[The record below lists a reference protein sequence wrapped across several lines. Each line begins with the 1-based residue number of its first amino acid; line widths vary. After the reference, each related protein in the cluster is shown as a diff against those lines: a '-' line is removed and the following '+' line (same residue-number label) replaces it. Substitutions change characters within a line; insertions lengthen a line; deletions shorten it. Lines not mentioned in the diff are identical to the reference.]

1 MASVY
6 SKDLEVY
13 SAEQFKNNIDGA
25 NVYLT
30 FGYQSP
36 WTNDQNPD
44 QANTSVES
52 YNEVWRTMIG
62 GKQLFGS
69 DVYHVIPRFNW
80 TTNTVYMAY
89 DHTQDSLT
97 KGANTAY
104 YVITDDFNVYKCIAN
119 NYGQPSIYKPTSTN
133 PGIMFQAADQYYWKY
148 MYTLNGNEQQ
158 RFTTNSFIPVK
169 TLTQDD
175 NSLQWQVQQDA
186 VPGAI
191 NSIVV
196 TSGGEGY
203 LYQQIITVTVT
214 GDGQFANAY
223 AVVNTQTDT
232 VQSIVIDNYGS
243 GYTYANVY
251 ITSNVGKYATAR
263 AIISP
268 PGGHGSDPLY
278 ELGGSYI
285 MINPQLDG
293 NENGVLSTKNDYRQI
308 ALLADPVVYGTTNNM
323 TNLAF
328 SQAMTLTLSQSSSTT
343 DYINDEIVYQGP
355 NLSNAYFTGVVV
367 AWDSANSLL
376 KINNTNGTPVSNLIY
391 GYTSSAQRYV
401 SGNPQYPDCQ
411 PYKGHI
417 LYKDNITPISR
428 ADDQNEDFKIVL
440 SF

>member
-13 SAEQFKNNIDGA
+13 SAEQFKKNIDGA

-36 WTNDQNPD
+36 WINDQNPD

-52 YNEVWRTMIG
+52 YNETWRTMIG
-62 GKQLFGS
+62 GKQIFGS

-80 TTNTVYMAY
+80 TANTVYMAY
-89 DHTQDSLT
+89 DHNQDSLT

-133 PGIMFQAADQYYWKY
+133 PGVMFQAADQYYWKY
-148 MYTLNGNEQQ
+148 MYTVNGNEQQ
-158 RFTTNSFIPVK
+158 RFMTNSFIPVK
-169 TLTQDD
+169 TLTQND

-191 NSIVV
+191 NSILV

-203 LYQQIITVTVT
+203 LYQQIITVTIT

-232 VQSIVIDNYGS
+232 VQSIVVDNFGS

-293 NENGVLSTKNDYRQI
+293 SENGILVTQNDYRQI
-308 ALLADPVVYGTTNNM
+308 SLLSDPLVYSTTNNM

-328 SQAMTLTLSQSSSTT
+328 SQAKVLTLSQSSSTT
-343 DYINDEIVYQGP
+343 DYIKDEIVYQGSSLP
-355 NLSNAYFTGVVV
+355 NAYFTGVVV
-367 AWDSANSLL
+367 AWDSANSFL
-376 KINNTNGTPVSNLIY
+376 KINNTNGTPASNLIY

-401 SGNPQYPDCQ
+401 SSVQEPDCQ
-411 PYKGHI
+411 PYTGHI

-428 ADDQNEDFKIVL
+428 AEDQNEDFKIVL